1 MKAAY
6 LKELRAYFTS
16 MIGYIYLS
24 VFLLISGYLFTTG
37 NLLSQNG
44 DIKSYFASI
53 FSIVIFL
60 VPILTMRL
68 FSEERKLRTL
78 QLLYTLP
85 VSIGGIVIG
94 KFLATLS
101 VFCIGLAITLLY
113 PLILAWFGSVE
124 GMVVLGNYL
133 GMIILVSACIAIG
146 LFISALTEN
155 QIIAAVMTY
164 SVLLALWLLDSAGQD
179 IVKGLPGK
187 MVSYLS
193 LNAHYR
199 EFTYGILNPAGM
211 MYFITLTAL
220 FLVFSI
226 MVIDARKTA

>member
-1 MKAAY
+1 MRAVFT
-6 LKELRAYFTS
+6 KELRTYFTS

-24 VFLLISGYLFTTG
+24 IFLLISGYIFVTG
-37 NLLSQNG
+37 NLMSQNG

-68 FSEERKLRTL
+68 FSEERKMRTL
-78 QLLYTLP
+78 QLLFTMP
-85 VSIGGIVIG
+85 ISIGGIVVG

-101 VFCIGLAITLLY
+101 VFCMGLAITLVY

-124 GMVVLGNYL
+124 FMVVAGNYF
-133 GMIILVSACIAIG
+133 GMIMLVSSCIAIG

-155 QIIAAVMTY
+155 QIIAAVLSY
-164 SVLLALWLLDSAGQD
+164 SVLLALWLLDTAGQD
-179 IVKGLPGK
+179 IVKGQPGK
-187 MVSYLS
+187 FVSYLS
-193 LNAHYR
+193 LNTHYR
-199 EFTYGILNPAGM
+199 EFTYGIFNPAGM
-211 MYFITLTAL
+211 VFFLTLTTL

-226 MVIDARKTA
+226 MVIDGRKTA

>member
-1 MKAAY
+1 MSAVY
-6 LKELRAYFTS
+6 IKELRGYFSS
-16 MIGYIYLS
+16 MIGYVYLS
-24 VFLLISGYLFTTG
+24 AFLLISGYIFTTG

-44 DIKSYFASI
+44 DIKTYFASI
-53 FSIVIFL
+53 FPVVIFL

-68 FSEERKLRTL
+68 FSEERKMRTL
-78 QLLYTLP
+78 QLLFTMP

-101 VFCIGLAITLLY
+101 VFCMGLALTLLY

-124 GMVVLGNYL
+124 LMVVLGNYS
-133 GMIILVSACIAIG
+133 GMILLVCACIAIG

-155 QIIAAVMTY
+155 QIIAAVLTY
-164 SVLLALWLLDSAGQD
+164 SVLLALWLLDSAGQE

-187 MVSYLS
+187 FISYLS
-193 LNAHYR
+193 LNTHYR
-199 EFTYGILNPAGM
+199 EFTYGIFNPAGM
-211 MYFITLTAL
+211 VFFLTLTAL

-226 MVIDARKTA
+226 MVVDGRKTA

>member
-1 MKAAY
+1 MTAVY
-6 LKELRAYFTS
+6 IKELRAYFTS

-24 VFLLISGYLFTTG
+24 VFLLISGYIFSTG
-37 NLLSQNG
+37 NLMSQNG
-44 DIKSYFASI
+44 DIKTYFASI
-53 FSIVIFL
+53 FSLVIFL

-78 QLLYTLP
+78 QLLFTMP
-85 VSIGGIVIG
+85 VSISGIVIG

-101 VFCIGLAITLLY
+101 VFCMGLAVTLLY

-133 GMIILVSACIAIG
+133 GMIVLVSSCVAIG

-155 QIIAAVMTY
+155 QIIAAVLSY

-179 IVKGLPGK
+179 IVKGSIGK
-187 MVSYLS
+187 FISYLS
-193 LNAHYR
+193 LNTHYR
-199 EFTYGILNPAGM
+199 EFTYGIFNPASLV
-211 MYFITLTAL
+211 FFLTLTAL

-226 MVIDARKTA
+226 MVIDGRKTA